1 MELEQS
7 SASPSRGWSVVAA
20 GTGIN
25 LILGSLYAWSVVGRA
40 LQSQW
45 HWTKAQ
51 AALPFSISTAC
62 FAFTM
67 IFAGRWQDKVGPRI
81 VAFVGGVM
89 FGLGVFVSAFAKTP
103 LFMAL
108 SYGVLAGMGIGL
120 CYSATTPPAVKWFPP
135 GRKGL
140 IAGIV
145 VSGIGLAAV
154 YASPLW
160 QYLIGVKGIS
170 QTFEYLGVG
179 GIVLI
184 CVLSMGLVNPPV
196 GFVAAAAP
204 SGGPARP
211 KPAGKVDLDWHEM
224 LRTKR
229 FYMLWLMLL
238 LGASAGLMIIGNI
251 ATIAKEQADLT
262 KLGYLPV
269 ALLAIFNTLGRLIS
283 GTVSDRIGR
292 TQTMMLAF
300 VLQAANMFAFAHY
313 HTEAMVYFGAS
324 FTGLC
329 YGTIFPLMPAAIAD
343 FYGVKNLGVNYGL
356 LFTAFGVA
364 GIVGPVFGARI
375 ADIYGSF
382 ATSYT
387 IAAVMLL
394 VGAALALATRPPK
407 ILAAQPESAGKPA

>member
-1 MELEQS
+1 MEQS
-7 SASPSRGWSVVAA
+7 STSTSRGWAVVAA

-40 LQSQW
+40 LSEQW
-45 HWTKAQ
+45 KWSKAD
-51 AALPFSISTAC
+51 AALPFSISTGC

-89 FGLGVFVSAFAKTP
+89 FGLGVFVSAYARSP
-103 LFMAL
+103 MWMAL

-140 IAGIV
+140 ITGIV

-160 QYLIGVKGIS
+160 QHLIAAKGIS
-170 QTFEYLGVG
+170 PTFEYLGVG

-184 CVLSMGLVNPPV
+184 CLLSMMLVNPPLGYV
-196 GFVAAAAP
+196 VSAAP
-204 SGGPARP
+204 AGGPGKP
-211 KPAGKVDLDWHEM
+211 KSAAKVDLDWHEM
-224 LRTKR
+224 LRTR
-229 FYMLWLMLL
+229 QFYMLWVMLL

-251 ATIAKEQADLT
+251 AIIAKEQANLT

-269 ALLAIFNTLGRLIS
+269 ALLAIFNTLGRLAS

-292 TQTMMLAF
+292 TRTMMLAF

-313 HTEAMVYFGAS
+313 HTEAMLYFGAS

-343 FYGVKNLGVNYGL
+343 FFGLKNLGVNYGL

-364 GIVGPVFGARI
+364 GVGAPLLGARI
-375 ADIYGSF
+375 ADITKSF

-394 VGAALALATRPPK
+394 VGAVLALAVRPPK
-407 ILAAQPESAGKPA
+407 AVAEPASATESA